1 MRRKAETCGRIVRES
16 TPSSSPT
23 TLVNFHN
30 AATMSSKSSGAEGR
44 APIFLLKTKS
54 TPNDGYEEQFSA
66 EKDGLQFKPVFVPVL
81 EHQFL
86 EPCLDVVREL
96 LQSKQIGRYAGKE
109 YGGMIFTS
117 QRAVEAFVKLVEEGK
132 GTQAILTLSLQ
143 HLTLR

>member
-1 MRRKAETCGRIVRES
+1 MRRKAETFGRIVREINTIVITDDPCQLS
-16 TPSSSPT
+16 QCC
-23 TLVNFHN
+23 
-30 AATMSSKSSGAEGR
+30 TMSSKSSGAEGR

-66 EKDGLQFKPVFVPVL
+66 EKGGLQFKPVFVPVL

-86 EPCLDVVREL
+86 EPGLDVVREL

-117 QRAVEAFVKLVEEGK
+117 QRAVEAFAKLVVEGK
-132 GTQAILTLSLQ
+132 GTQALTLSLQ